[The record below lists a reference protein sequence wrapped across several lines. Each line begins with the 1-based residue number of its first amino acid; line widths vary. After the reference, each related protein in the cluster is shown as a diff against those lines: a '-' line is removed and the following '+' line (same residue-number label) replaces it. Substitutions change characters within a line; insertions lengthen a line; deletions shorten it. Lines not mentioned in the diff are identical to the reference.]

1 MNKYITG
8 ILAAI
13 CVASLG
19 GNFYLYTNN
28 SNLAAQLSQQ
38 QEQYAQQQKEL
49 DSLTAQLEENNA
61 VIADLKA
68 QAQTSTQGAVNKTQP
83 STSTGSSTADAL
95 DGWELSRDANPV
107 EEYSSDAEEALYQFI
122 YGNGAT
128 GDVHSGDGSG
138 NEVTLMPDG
147 DYFVDNYSDEAYN
160 STIPKEALD
169 YFK

>member
-68 QAQTSTQGAVNKTQP
+68 QTSTQGAVNKTQP
-83 STSTGSSTADAL
+83 STSAGSSTADAL

-128 GDVHSGDGSG
+128 GEVHAGDGSG

-147 DYFVDNYSDEAYN
+147 DYFVENYSDEEFYSA
-160 STIPKEALD
+160 PEGALD
-169 YFK
+169 FFK

>member
-61 VIADLKA
+61 VIADLEA

-128 GDVHSGDGSG
+128 GEVHAGDGSG
-138 NEVTLMPDG
+138 NQAINGG
-147 DYFVDNYSDEAYN
+147 DCQDFVDNYSDEAYN

-169 YFK
+169 FFK

>member
-68 QAQTSTQGAVNKTQP
+68 QTSTQGAVNKTQP
-83 STSTGSSTADAL
+83 STSTGSSTADPL

-128 GDVHSGDGSG
+128 GEVHAGDGSG
-138 NEVTLMPDG
+138 NTGTYIGNGQD
-147 DYFVDNYSDEAYN
+147 FVDNWEPGAMYEDQEQY
-160 STIPKEALD
+160 LD
-169 YFK
+169 YYK

>member
-68 QAQTSTQGAVNKTQP
+68 QTSTQGAVNKTQP

-128 GDVHSGDGSG
+128 GEVHAGDGSG
-138 NEVTLMPDG
+138 NTGTYIGNGQD
-147 DYFVDNYSDEAYN
+147 FVDNYSDEEFY
-160 STIPKEALD
+160 STEDKSMD
-169 YFK
+169 RWK